1 MEVASTKRKPLIL
14 VTNDDGIEAKGI
26 HELVNMIKDLGDIVV
41 VAPGGPR
48 SGQSSALTVGTPL
61 RLTLIEKKQNIS
73 FYRTNGTPVDCVKL
87 SINQLFDRHPDLLL
101 SGINHGS
108 NSGVSI
114 IYSGTMGA
122 ALEGCI
128 IGIPSIG
135 FSLTS
140 HDPNADFSPCRAIV
154 RACCKRVLEKGL
166 PPSVCLNI
174 NIPAT
179 PCFKGVR
186 ICRQAQGYWTEEY
199 EHRIDPNGKDYYWL
213 TGHFMNQEPENEET
227 DEWAL
232 AHGYISIV
240 PSTCDQ
246 TAFSAIPK
254 IDDLLSPNNLNL

>member
-1 MEVASTKRKPLIL
+1 MKVTAPEKRPLIL
-14 VTNDDGIEAKGI
+14 VTNDDGIEAKGV
-26 HELVNMIKDLGDIVV
+26 HELAKMIEDLGDIVV
-41 VAPGGPR
+41 VAPDSPR
-48 SGQSSALTVGTPL
+48 SGQSSALSVGIPL
-61 RLTLIEKKQNIS
+61 RLNLIEHYRNIS

-87 SINQLFDRHPDLLL
+87 SMNQLFDRQPDLLL

-114 IYSGTMGA
+114 VYSGTMGA

-140 HDPNADFSPCRAIV
+140 HEPDADFSPCREIV
-154 RACCKRVLEKGL
+154 RESCKKVLEKGL

-174 NIPAT
+174 NIPAI
-179 PCFKGVR
+179 PRPKGAR

-199 EHRIDPNGKDYYWL
+199 DHRIDPHGKDYYWL
-213 TGHFMNQEPENEET
+213 TGRFMNLEPENEET

-240 PSTCDQ
+240 PCTCDQ
-246 TAFSAIPK
+246 TAYSAIPE
-254 IDDLLSPNNLNL
+254 INDLLSLK